1 MTDLKIAGKPNA
13 GAMSGLEPHIQR
25 LFDSPGASVV
35 AIVEFRHDQRVQ
47 VASGSDAKPS
57 VTMKITGCEVAGPDQ
72 EGALREAQRALYL
85 IRTARGTFD
94 EDTGSVELAEDT
106 MRRTGGLMTSIETAR
121 LRAGLLHWTA
131 RGQAA
136 VDASNRYSATELAH
150 ELDAIVSGLKAVLAT
165 ADHAIGDDD
174 DD

>member
-1 MTDLKIAGKPNA
+1 
-13 GAMSGLEPHIQR
+13 MSGLEPHIQR

-106 MRRTGGLMTSIETAR
+106 MRRTGGVVKAVETPPVGGGP
-121 LRAGLLHWTA
+121 LPWTA
-131 RGQAA
+131 RGGGGGAA
-136 VDASNRYSATELAH
+136 AHRGPAAHGAHAT
-150 ELDAIVSGLKAVLAT
+150 
-165 ADHAIGDDD
+165 
-174 DD
+174 